1 MHIPLAGPFAMASI
15 IGHESTNFFASQTVF
30 SDGVRMSPK
39 GYMVMTCNDVGI
51 PMTAS
56 LGKSNT
62 IYTEKDNP
70 IRCLSPVKSL
80 I

>member
-1 MHIPLAGPFAMASI
+1 
-15 IGHESTNFFASQTVF
+15 
-30 SDGVRMSPK
+30 MSPK

-62 IYTEKDNP
+62 IFYTEKDNP